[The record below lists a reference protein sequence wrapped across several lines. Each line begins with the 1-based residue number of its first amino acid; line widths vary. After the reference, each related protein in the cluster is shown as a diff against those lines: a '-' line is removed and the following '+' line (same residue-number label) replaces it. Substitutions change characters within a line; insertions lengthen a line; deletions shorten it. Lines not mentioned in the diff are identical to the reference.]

1 MYLASYMEMRYMGHE
16 PSQHLECVYRKLV
29 SQISQ
34 IVVPSRRWI
43 VAERS
48 SHDGEC
54 VDVAVTQV
62 SLQVVRP

>member
-34 IVVPSRRWI
+34 ICSTIQTLDCR
-43 VAERS
+43 
-48 SHDGEC
+48 
-54 VDVAVTQV
+54 
-62 SLQVVRP
+62 